1 MTLEQELDRLDS
13 EIGQNLAEI
22 ARLSIGADGT
32 ERAGL
37 EALRTRWQH
46 LRQHVAFIR
55 NNWRD
60 AVHMRGRA
68 H

>member
-1 MTLEQELDRLDS
+1 MTLEQELDRLDT
-13 EIGQNLAEI
+13 EIGENLAEI
-22 ARLSIGADGT
+22 ARLSIGADGA
-32 ERAGL
+32 ELAGL
-37 EALRTRWQH
+37 ESLRVRWQH

-60 AVHMRGRA
+60 AVHMKVG